1 VRRLLAAALA
11 IATLWVFAPVRHHGF
26 LDYDDGPYVTQR
38 PEVRAGLTGAGIAWA
53 FTNVAAGN
61 WHPLTWLSHMLDE
74 DLFGLDPGPQHLVNV
89 ALHALSAA
97 LLFSLLARATGAP
110 GRAAFAAAVFAL
122 HPQRVESV
130 AWIAE
135 RKDVLSGFFF
145 FAALGAYGRWTA
157 APSAAR
163 SAALLA
169 LALLGLLAKSML
181 MTLPIVLL
189 LVDLWPLGRLRAP
202 SDLPARIREKAPLF
216 ALCGALGAIALFA
229 QWRGGSLTT
238 LDVLP
243 PQDRVA
249 NALIAPVLYLRD
261 FVWPARLAVLYPHP
275 RAGWAWWQPLGAAGL
290 LAAIT
295 LACARA
301 VRTRPVYLAGWL
313 WFLLMLLPV
322 IGLVQVGAQARADRY
337 TYLPMLGPVVAATWG
352 IADACAGRR
361 IARALPVAA
370 LGVSFALVVATRAQ
384 LATWRDDATLF
395 AHAAAVTRDNA
406 IAFSNWANALDADPV
421 QQRALLERALAIEPR
436 LASAHYGMGRALA
449 RDGDV
454 AGAEREYRLAL
465 RSDPNHARA
474 HNNLGNL
481 LLDSGRIDEAILHYR
496 LALAREPGR
505 PSTTHNLAVAL
516 RAQAEA
522 LARDSRSARPS
533 GPPEPRP

>member
-1 VRRLLAAALA
+1 
-11 IATLWVFAPVRHHGF
+11 
-26 LDYDDGPYVTQR
+26 VTGR
-38 PEVRAGLTGAGIAWA
+38 PEVRAGLTGAGVRWA
-53 FTNVAAGN
+53 FTNLDVGN
-61 WHPLTWLSHMLDE
+61 WHPVTWLSHMLDAE
-74 DLFGLDPGPQHLVNV
+74 LFAADPGLQHLENV

-97 LLFSLLARATGAP
+97 LLFALLARATGAP

-135 RKDVLSGFFF
+135 RKDLLAGLFF

-163 SAALLA
+163 QAVLLGLAALGLLCKAVVMALPAALL
-169 LALLGLLAKSML
+169 LL
-181 MTLPIVLL
+181 
-189 LVDLWPLGRLRAP
+189 DLWPLGRLRAP
-202 SDLPARIREKAPLF
+202 AELLARVREKLPLI
-216 ALCGALGAIALFA
+216 ALCAALGAVALYGQSHGHA
-229 QWRGGSLTT
+229 LTS

-243 PQDRVA
+243 LRDRIA
-249 NALIAPVLYLRD
+249 NALVSPVLYLRD
-261 FVWPARLAVLYPHP
+261 FFWPAHLAVLYPHP
-275 RAGWAWWQPLGAAGL
+275 RGDWAWWQPVGAAAL

-301 VRTRPVYLAGWL
+301 VRTRPVLLAGWL
-313 WFLLMLLPV
+313 WFLVMLVPV

-337 TYLPMLGPVVAATWG
+337 TYLPMVGPVVAATWG
-352 IADACAGRR
+352 IADAFAGRW

-370 LGVSFALVVATRAQ
+370 LAVLLALAVTTRVQ
-384 LATWRDDATLF
+384 LAWWRDDATLF

-406 IAFSNWANALDADPV
+406 IAYSNWANALDADPA

-436 LASAHYGMGRALA
+436 LASAHYGLGRALA
-449 RDGDV
+449 RDGDA

-465 RSDPNHARA
+465 RGDPGDARA

-481 LLDSGRIDEAILHYR
+481 LLDSGRIDEAIAHYR

-505 PSTTHNLAVAL
+505 ASTTHNLAVAL
-516 RAQAEA
+516 RAQADAQARESRAAAPPSEA
-522 LARDSRSARPS
+522 
-533 GPPEPRP
+533 PEPRP